1 MRKIIMDVDT
11 GTDDAIAIMA
21 AVMAP
26 QIEVKA
32 LCTVHGNTSVENTTR
47 NTLKAA
53 FAASGADIPV
63 YPGAA
68 APMVKNLSA
77 VRAAPVPE
85 PVLSG
90 TAQIDGVTVS
100 MNPDVLPLPDSPSAP
115 QEMPAALYYLEFLR
129 STPEKITI
137 VATGALTNLGLALTL
152 DPRIADSIEE
162 LVIMGGGVNKS
173 NITAS
178 AEANFYKDPEAAAIV
193 LGCGAP
199 ITLCTLDATHSCALT
214 EAHERR
220 LRAVGNT
227 AAIFT
232 ANDVRA
238 RRESYARFQ
247 PLERPDTA
255 PIHDALCIAYLL
267 DPGVLLRVE
276 EAACEVDCS
285 DGISEG
291 RLQVDTRY
299 FHAPPNVRLVTQ
311 ADPDRMCEILL
322 EAFSGKGRGA
332 G

>member
-1 MRKIIMDVDT
+1 MPP
-11 GTDDAIAIMA
+11 G
-21 AVMAP
+21 
-26 QIEVKA
+26 
-32 LCTVHGNTSVENTTR
+32 
-47 NTLKAA
+47 
-53 FAASGADIPV
+53 GADIPV

-77 VRAAPVPE
+77 VRAALVPE

-285 DGISEG
+285 DGTARAGCRWTPLFSRAAECPLG
-291 RLQVDTRY
+291 HTGGPRTGC
-299 FHAPPNVRLVTQ
+299 VRSCWRPFPEKGGE
-311 ADPDRMCEILL
+311 PDEHKKETHC
-322 EAFSGKGRGA
+322 FGDGRGQRR
-332 G
+332 GCRPPCWQRRPGDWGWRG